1 MICLPGG
8 LYTSD
13 TQTIGRPMPPH
24 PRPSPTIKTAAEDA
38 PSTAVSKPTLEELFT
53 SEESPLLGFAYSF
66 VRRREIAEDLV
77 QEAFCRLHQHWA
89 TVENPRAWTYR
100 AVRNLCL
107 SWIRDHKRE
116 TNLEDDQHNTTPDH
130 KNPTPDLATSQL
142 EATGLVRAFLAELE
156 PRDRELI
163 HLKYT
168 QDLSYAD
175 IAKRTDLTIS
185 NVGYKLH
192 HLLRN
197 LASSL
202 RQAGITDSQG

>member
-1 MICLPGG
+1 
-8 LYTSD
+8 
-13 TQTIGRPMPPH
+13 MPQ
-24 PRPSPTIKTAAEDA
+24 PRPKPTIKPAAETA
-38 PSTAVSKPTLEELFT
+38 PSKAVSKPTLEELFDC
-53 SEESPLLGFAYSF
+53 EESPLLGFAYRF

-107 SWIRDHKRE
+107 SWIRDHRRE
-116 TNLEDDQHNTTPDH
+116 TDLKDDQHNTTPDQ
-130 KNPTPDLATSQL
+130 KNPTPDQQASQL
-142 EATGLVRAFLAELE
+142 EATGMVRAFLAELE
-156 PRDRELI
+156 PLDRELI
-163 HLKYT
+163 NLKYT
-168 QDLSYAD
+168 QDKSYAE
-175 IAKRTDLTIS
+175 IAKQTELSVS

-202 RQAGITDSQG
+202 RQAGITDSKG

>member
-1 MICLPGG
+1 
-8 LYTSD
+8 
-13 TQTIGRPMPPH
+13 MPAPD
-24 PRPSPTIKTAAEDA
+24 PRPTPTIKPDADPAQGDA
-38 PSTAVSKPTLEELFT
+38 PVSKPTLEELFST
-53 SEESPLLGFAYSF
+53 EESPLLGFAYSF

-116 TNLEDDQHNTTPDH
+116 TNLEEDQHKHTPDQ
-130 KNPTPDLATSQL
+130 KNPHPDQATSQL
-142 EATGLVRAFLAELE
+142 ETKGQVMAFVSQLN
-156 PRDRELI
+156 PQDQQLI

-168 QDLSYAD
+168 QDKSYAE
-175 IAKRTDLTIS
+175 IAKETELTVG
-185 NVGYKLH
+185 NVGYRLH

-202 RQAGITDSQG
+202 RQAGIQDSRG

>member
-1 MICLPGG
+1 
-8 LYTSD
+8 
-13 TQTIGRPMPPH
+13 MPPTTPH
-24 PRPSPTIKTAAEDA
+24 SPPTIKPDAHTA
-38 PSTAVSKPTLEELFT
+38 PRQTVSKPTLEELFET
-53 SEESPLLGFAYSF
+53 EESPLLGFAYSF

-77 QEAFCRLHQHWA
+77 QEAFCRLHLHWQ

-116 TNLEDDQHNTTPDH
+116 TNLDDEQQQNTPDQKH
-130 KNPTPDLATSQL
+130 PTPDQATAQL

-156 PRDRELI
+156 PKDRELI

-168 QDLSYAD
+168 QDKSYAQ
-175 IAKRTDLTIS
+175 IAEQTELTIS

-197 LASSL
+197 LAASL
-202 RQAGITDSQG
+202 RNAGIHDSQG

>member
-1 MICLPGG
+1 
-8 LYTSD
+8 
-13 TQTIGRPMPPH
+13 MPPE
-24 PRPSPTIKTAAEDA
+24 PRPKPTIKPDAETA
-38 PSTAVSKPTLEELFT
+38 PSTAVSKPTLEELFS

-77 QEAFCRLHQHWA
+77 QEAFCRLHQHWS

-116 TNLEDDQHNTTPDH
+116 TNLEDDQHNTTPDN
-130 KNPTPDLATSQL
+130 KNPRPDQATAQL
-142 EATGLVRAFLAELE
+142 EATGLVRAFLAELD
-156 PRDRELI
+156 PKDRQLI
-163 HLKYT
+163 QLKYT
-168 QDLSYAD
+168 QDKSYAE
-175 IAKRTDLTIS
+175 IAKQTDLTVS

>member
-1 MICLPGG
+1 M
-8 LYTSD
+8 
-13 TQTIGRPMPPH
+13 
-24 PRPSPTIKTAAEDA
+24 
-38 PSTAVSKPTLEELFT
+38 EELFT

-66 VRRREIAEDLV
+66 VRRREIAEELV

-107 SWIRDHKRE
+107 SWIRDHRRE
-116 TNLEDDQHNTTPDH
+116 TNLEEDQHNTTPDQ
-130 KNPTPDLATSQL
+130 KNPRPDQATAQL
-142 EATGLVRAFLAELE
+142 EANGLVRAFLAELE
-156 PRDRELI
+156 PKDRELI
-163 HLKYT
+163 HLKYNR
-168 QDLSYAD
+168 DLSYAE
-175 IAKRTDLTIS
+175 IAKATQLTVS

-202 RQAGITDSQG
+202 RQAGITDSKG

>member
-1 MICLPGG
+1 
-8 LYTSD
+8 
-13 TQTIGRPMPPH
+13 MPQ
-24 PRPSPTIKTAAEDA
+24 PRPKPTIKPAPQTA
-38 PSTAVSKPTLEELFT
+38 PGTAVSKPTLEELFDC
-53 SEESPLLGFAYSF
+53 EESPLLGFAYRF

-107 SWIRDHKRE
+107 SWIRDHRRE
-116 TNLEDDQHNTTPDH
+116 TDLEDDQHNTTPDQ
-130 KNPTPDLATSQL
+130 KNPTPDQQAAQL
-142 EATGLVRAFLAELE
+142 EATGMVRAFLAELE
-156 PRDRELI
+156 PLDRELI

-168 QDLSYAD
+168 QEKSYAE
-175 IAKRTDLTIS
+175 IARVTELTVS

-202 RQAGITDSQG
+202 RQAGITDSRG

>member
-1 MICLPGG
+1 
-8 LYTSD
+8 
-13 TQTIGRPMPPH
+13 MPQ
-24 PRPSPTIKTAAEDA
+24 PRPKPTIKPAANTA
-38 PSTAVSKPTLEELFT
+38 PGTAVSKPTLEELFDG
-53 SEESPLLGFAYSF
+53 EESPLLGFAYRF

-107 SWIRDHKRE
+107 SWIRDHRRE
-116 TNLEDDQHNTTPDH
+116 TDLKDDQHNTTPDQ
-130 KNPTPDLATSQL
+130 KNPTPDQQASQL
-142 EATGLVRAFLAELE
+142 EATGMVRAFLAELE
-156 PRDRELI
+156 PLDRELI
-163 HLKYT
+163 NLKYT
-168 QDLSYAD
+168 QDKSYAE
-175 IAKRTDLTIS
+175 IAKQTELSVS

-202 RQAGITDSQG
+202 RQAGITDSKG

>member
-1 MICLPGG
+1 MICLPGS
-8 LYTSD
+8 LHLSD
-13 TQTIGRPMPPH
+13 TKPIGRPMPQ
-24 PRPSPTIKTAAEDA
+24 PRPNISTIKPAGQPATG
-38 PSTAVSKPTLEELFT
+38 TAVRKVTLEELFAH
-53 SEESPLLGFAYSF
+53 EESPLLGFAYSF

-77 QEAFCRLHQHWA
+77 QDAFCRLHQHWD

-107 SWIRDHKRE
+107 SWLRDHRRE
-116 TNLEDDQHNTTPDH
+116 TELEDDQHNTTPDTES
-130 KNPTPDLATSQL
+130 PTPDRATSQF

-156 PRDRELI
+156 PEDRELI

-175 IAKRTDLTIS
+175 IAAKTDLTVS

-202 RQAGITDSQG
+202 RQAGITDSRG

>member
-1 MICLPGG
+1 
-8 LYTSD
+8 
-13 TQTIGRPMPPH
+13 
-24 PRPSPTIKTAAEDA
+24 
-38 PSTAVSKPTLEELFT
+38 VSKPTLEELFS

-116 TNLEDDQHNTTPDH
+116 THLEDETHQTTTDTI
-130 KNPTPDLATSQL
+130 NPTPDQATSQL
-142 EATGLVRAFLAELE
+142 EANGLVRAFLAELE
-156 PRDRELI
+156 PKERELI
-163 HLKYT
+163 QLKYT
-168 QDLSYAD
+168 QDLSYSE
-175 IAKRTDLTIS
+175 IAERTELTVG

-202 RQAGITDSQG
+202 RQAGITDSKG